1 VKDVIRSSSSLANRT
16 ERRELTGWL
25 AFARVAGNDAP
36 LIGAR
41 APTRGRIAMEGGGDR
56 VGAKSTLPFE
66 RQLANQIE

>member
-1 VKDVIRSSSSLANRT
+1 VAGVKDVIRSSSSLANRI

-25 AFARVAGNDAP
+25 AFA
-36 LIGAR
+36 
-41 APTRGRIAMEGGGDR
+41 R